1 MVNPMSLTG
10 SKAAVSTFHFTV
22 ILEGLDDI
30 SEELANRLFEAG
42 CDDTLL
48 RCCAGTVYL
57 EFDRDAES
65 LAEAIGSAVRDIT
78 AAGCSPAQISFRQD

>member
-1 MVNPMSLTG
+1 MSA
-10 SKAAVSTFHFTV
+10 KASEAVVSTFHFSV

-30 SEELANRLFEAG
+30 SDELANRLFEAG

-48 RCCAGTVYL
+48 RCCDGVVYL

-65 LAEAIGSAVRDIT
+65 LAAAIGSAVRDIS
-78 AAGCSPAQISFRQD
+78 AAGCSPAKISFGRD